1 MKLDID
7 YFKSAACDDPYYL
20 GLGCIRVK
28 ILNVPGRVETIN
40 FYSKKHTPAISKYI
54 HTHPAVLH
62 SEKLYGTYEN
72 IKYDWKISEEKTNWC
87 MEELQSMQE
96 VNRGS
101 LKPKLLHPNVVV
113 YEKEKEILND
123 SMIHSDFEF
132 HDLNSITDVVITKM
146 VHSGYLDT
154 TPKVKIL
161 RNKSVYPDFVC
172 ALSKPGNAK
181 DNWEIIREI
190 LNEIV

>member
-7 YFKSAACDDPYYL
+7 YFKNTACADPYYH
-20 GLGCIRVK
+20 GLGSVRVK
-28 ILNVPGRVETIN
+28 ILDVPGRVETIN
-40 FYSKKHTPAISKYI
+40 FYSKKHIPAIAKYI

-72 IKYDWKISEEKTNWC
+72 IKYDWKISEEKTDWC
-87 MEELQSMQE
+87 MEELNSCSFDS
-96 VNRGS
+96 G
-101 LKPKLLHPNVVV
+101 KPKLLHPNVIV
-113 YEKEKEILND
+113 YEKEKEMLND
-123 SMIHSDFEF
+123 NMIHPDLEF
-132 HDLNSITDVVITKM
+132 HDLKLITDVVITKM
-146 VHSGYLDT
+146 VHSGFVDT

-161 RNKSVYPDFVC
+161 RNKSVYPNYIC

-190 LNEIV
+190 LNEI